1 MIPRYQRLHVEE
13 RLQDAPVVAI
23 LGARQVGKTTLARQ
37 VAAAW
42 QEPVHYFDLEDPAD
56 RARLSEPGL
65 ALRPLRGL
73 VVLDE
78 IQRLPSLFELL
89 RVLADRTQ
97 SPARFI
103 VLGSASPDVVRGVS
117 ESLAGRAA
125 FVFLDGLGLDE
136 VGPDRRQELW
146 LRGGFPR
153 SFLADNDAQSERWR
167 LDFIRTFLERD
178 LPQLEFRVPPV
189 TVRRFWTM
197 LAHNH
202 GQVLNASSIGRSLGV
217 GDHAVRRYLDM
228 LAGTFMVRVL
238 QPWLENVA
246 KRQVKRP
253 KVYLADSGLLHTLLG
268 LGTATAVE
276 RHPIL
281 GASWEGF
288 ALQQTVRRLGAR
300 PESCFFWATHAGAEL
315 DLLVVQG
322 GQRLGFEFK
331 RTETPRRTRSM
342 YAARQTLGLDRLDVV
357 HGGAETFPLGEG
369 VRALAIGRLLEDLTV
384 IR

>member
-1 MIPRYQRLHVEE
+1 MIARSQRQQVER
-13 RLQDAPVVAI
+13 RLQEAPVVAI
-23 LGARQVGKTTLARQ
+23 LGARQVGKTTLAGE
-37 VAAAW
+37 VAAHW
-42 QEPVHYFDLEDPAD
+42 DGTVHRFDLEDPAD
-56 RARLSEPGL
+56 LARLTEPGL
-65 ALRPLRGL
+65 ALRGLEGL

-78 IQRLPSLFELL
+78 IQRSPALFNLL
-89 RVLADRTQ
+89 RVLADRRPL
-97 SPARFI
+97 PARFI

-117 ESLAGRAA
+117 ESLAGRVA
-125 FVFLDGLGLDE
+125 FVFLEGLGLEE
-136 VGPDRRQELW
+136 VGLDLLPDLW

-153 SFLADNDAQSERWR
+153 SFLANSDEQSERWR
-167 LDFIRTFLERD
+167 LDFMRTFLERD
-178 LPQLEFRVPPV
+178 LPQLDFRVPAA
-189 TVRRFWTM
+189 TMRRFWTM

-202 GQVLNASSIGRSLGV
+202 GQLLNASAIGRSLGV

-238 QPWLENVA
+238 PPWLENVA

-253 KVYLADSGLLHTLLG
+253 KVYLNDSGLLHSLLG
-268 LGTATAVE
+268 LGTATEAE

-288 ALQQTVRRLGAR
+288 ALQQTIRRLGAR

-322 GQRLGFEFK
+322 GKRLGFEFK

-357 HGGAETFPLGEG
+357 HGGAATFPLGDG
-369 VRALAIGRLLEDLTV
+369 VRALALGRLLVDLAV
-384 IR
+384 V